1 MNDVLRIKDLL
12 DLFIPYADSKNLYGS
27 SNKEYEELSNARY
40 KAIRSG
46 AILNWT
52 VSNKQ
57 DLEVFVNICISDIK
71 NYKVNNDFESWE
83 PLKKGKWIFA
93 TGVKIA
99 SRLLFYSLS
108 FKWLQS
114 CLDKSIVERLINL
127 GNNKYKAMFQ
137 AWVYEF
143 VKALH
148 KYKYINKNRKY
159 FKEVINEI
167 KGLKA

>member
-1 MNDVLRIKDLL
+1 MNDVLRIKELL
-12 DLFIPYADSKNLYGS
+12 DLFNPYADCKNLYGS
-27 SNKEYEELSNARY
+27 SDKEFEELSDTRY

-46 AILNWT
+46 AVLNWT
-52 VSNKQ
+52 VSNNR
-57 DLEVFVNICISDIK
+57 DLEVFVNACVSEIK
-71 NYKVNNDFESWE
+71 TYKVNSDFDEWNQ
-83 PLKKGKWIFA
+83 LKKGKWIFA
-93 TGVKIA
+93 TGLKIA
-99 SRLLFYSLS
+99 SHLLFYSLS
-108 FKWLQS
+108 FKWLES

-127 GNNKYKAMFQ
+127 GNSKYNAMFQ

-148 KYKYINKNRKY
+148 KHKYINKNRKY